1 MGEQQSGGGSTGRRR
16 VHPDG
21 RVSGPGPAL
30 ALDEAELEAL
40 LVAAVLRGHR
50 PDTEGEQRAVAA
62 FRAAR
67 AARAA
72 QTGTRRRDDWRPR
85 EQRRLARSV
94 KTLLSLFA
102 VSLTL
107 GGVAVAAI
115 GSADAP
121 DTSAGDRGRAASS
134 SGAPDRPAAGDSA
147 GPSDAGK
154 PAHPSTAQD
163 TEARCRAYSQVEER
177 GNALDAAAWERLV
190 SAAGG
195 ADKVKAYCAEQL
207 AAAKTGPSQAP
218 DGSGAPQNG
227 QDRGGEQDREGEQ
240 APGEGAEN
248 SPEDSQENSS
258 DRNAEQNPENS
269 SEQSSERDSGQNS
282 DQSSEKKG

>member
-21 RVSGPGPAL
+21 RVFGPGAAL

-40 LVAAVLRGHR
+40 LAAAVLRGHR
-50 PDTEGEQRAVAA
+50 PDAEGEQRAVAA

-67 AARAA
+67 AAGASSQAR
-72 QTGTRRRDDWRPR
+72 TRRRDDWRPR

-134 SGAPDRPAAGDSA
+134 SGAPDRPAAGHSA
-147 GPSDAGK
+147 GASDAGK
-154 PAHPSTAQD
+154 PGHPSTAQD
-163 TEARCRAYSQVEER
+163 TEAKCRAYSEVEER

-207 AAAKTGPSQAP
+207 AAAKTGPSKAP
-218 DGSGAPQNG
+218 DGSGTAQNG
-227 QDRGGEQDREGEQ
+227 QDRGGEQDRGDGQ
-240 APGEGAEN
+240 APGEGVQK
-248 SPEDSQENSS
+248 SPENPSGGD
-258 DRNAEQNPENS
+258 AGQNPENS
-269 SEQSSERDSGQNS
+269 SEQSSEGGSQQNS
-282 DQSSEKKG
+282 QQNSERKG

>member
-1 MGEQQSGGGSTGRRR
+1 MS
-16 VHPDG
+16 
-21 RVSGPGPAL
+21 GPAL

-40 LVAAVLRGHR
+40 LAAAVLRGHR

-67 AARAA
+67 AAGASR
-72 QTGTRRRDDWRPR
+72 TRTRRRDDWRPR

-94 KTLLSLFA
+94 RTLLSLFA

-134 SGAPDRPAAGDSA
+134 SGAPDRPGAGHSA
-147 GPSDAGK
+147 GASDAGK

-163 TEARCRAYSQVEER
+163 TEAKCRAYSQVEER
-177 GNALDAAAWERLV
+177 GDALDAAAWERLV

-195 ADKVKAYCAEQL
+195 ADKVEAYCAEQL
-207 AAAKTGPSQAP
+207 AAARTGSGKAS
-218 DGSGAPQNG
+218 DGSGAPRNG
-227 QDRGGEQDREGEQ
+227 QDRGGEQDRGDGQ
-240 APGEGAEN
+240 APGQAVEKSPQNGA
-248 SPEDSQENSS
+248 DS
-258 DRNAEQNPENS
+258 NAEQNPGTS
-269 SEQSSERDSGQNS
+269 SEQSSERGSEQNPERY
-282 DQSSEKKG
+282 SERGSQGKG